1 MHRATRRKAPE
12 VSPVV
17 FAGERLRGYADRIRR
32 ATAMG
37 HRLNFTAEE
46 VLEAVQQASRHCMGA
61 LEVPTSTDTDKQK
74 TIKDVA
80 GVQEQ
85 IYDTIQALRERMLFA
100 PL

>member
-1 MHRATRRKAPE
+1 MHRAALRKARE
-12 VSPVV
+12 VSPVAIV
-17 FAGERLRGYADRIRR
+17 GERLRGYADRIRR

-46 VLEAVQQASRHCMGA
+46 VLETVQQASRHCADA
-61 LEVPTSTDTDKQK
+61 LEFQMSTDKEK
-74 TIKDVA
+74 TLKEVA

-85 IYDTIQALRERMLFA
+85 ICDTIQSLRERMLFA